1 MYHNVASKDH
11 ELLISLVWILVKLT
25 ILCFIKFMNPLYIV
39 ALDMGLWKDHVTIDL
54 PHVLS
59 DLLPY
64 FGTEN

>member
-1 MYHNVASKDH
+1 
-11 ELLISLVWILVKLT
+11 
-25 ILCFIKFMNPLYIV
+25 MNPLYIV

>member
-1 MYHNVASKDH
+1 
-11 ELLISLVWILVKLT
+11 
-25 ILCFIKFMNPLYIV
+25 MNPLYIV

-64 FGTEN
+64 FGTENWLGESHTNPNHMSVIGTKSVIDNEREHWI